1 MTPQLNGLLSTI
13 GWTLVHFVWQG
24 AAITLVIAAVSA
36 VCRRRSSS
44 SQAQYAVAC
53 VGLAALLAAPI
64 ATAVILR
71 SSAATPLLAN
81 ASSSAVLASDGTSVL
96 ASRSAETMRFAT
108 TAARTSAVVEPW
120 LPVVVWVWFSGVM
133 LLLAR
138 FAGASWRVR
147 QLRLAALQTPPSRW
161 QATGERLA
169 ERLRITLAF
178 RIVDSAL
185 VDVPSVIGTIRPVVL
200 LPVAALT
207 NLTPGQIEAL
217 LVHELA
223 HIRRRDYAINIA
235 QTVAEALLFFHPA
248 VWWVSARIREERE
261 HCCDDIAVEVCAEPV
276 VYASALAEL
285 ASWRTRELILPI
297 GAADGA
303 LLARVR
309 RILQTPEAHA
319 QRAGSGSIA
328 LALGLLLTAGAAAQ
342 SSSPKPAASSP
353 TSNERIVTIKTR
365 NLVEEFAL
373 RTTDH
378 FQLFYQ
384 RDLDLHADRV
394 AREAE
399 VAYERISGDLRH
411 NLAKSV
417 PLFLL
422 RNAAETERI
431 AHTFDLSSSTVAEQ
445 GLDDHILLA
454 VDQPADQ
461 WLGAITHELAHV
473 FGFDILPSKSIATWI
488 REGLAEY
495 ERGTWDPNDLVV
507 LRDAVRSNAVPA
519 MSGLQGDDGRAPRLV
534 SALGHAAFDF
544 VESRSGKDGVR
555 QFLFALRKT
564 ADSGGDPFQAGLQ
577 LDRNA
582 FDRAFEA
589 YLRHRFSTVA
599 NRSPRSRG
607 ELDASLR
614 VEGDV
619 TAIRWPAAEG
629 LACIELWVPVGDG
642 IRRQRWAI
650 ECGADVGQRVTDALK
665 PGDHV
670 VVTGPLARGV
680 TAQRLTL
687 DSLAR
692 PADGFAWRA
701 ESR

>member
-13 GWTLVHFVWQG
+13 GWTLLHFVWQG
-24 AAITLVIAAVSA
+24 AAIALVIAAVLA

-44 SQAQYAVAC
+44 SQARYAVAC
-53 VGLAALLAAPI
+53 VGLAALLAAPV
-64 ATAVILR
+64 ATAVIQH
-71 SSAATPLLAN
+71 SSTATLFPAI
-81 ASSSAVLASDGTSVL
+81 ASSSAAPASAATSVL
-96 ASRSAETMRFAT
+96 AGRGADAQRFAT

-120 LPVVVWVWFSGVM
+120 LPVVVWFWFSGVM
-133 LLLAR
+133 VLLAR
-138 FAGASWRVR
+138 FGGASWRVR
-147 QLRLAALQTPPSRW
+147 RLRLAALDTPLSRW

-200 LPVAALT
+200 LPVAALI

-248 VWWVSARIREERE
+248 VWWMSARIREERE

-285 ASWRTRELILPI
+285 ASWRRRELALSM

-303 LLARVR
+303 LLVRVR

-319 QRAGSGSIA
+319 PRAGSGSIA
-328 LALGLLLTAGAAAQ
+328 LALGLLLTAGAAVQ
-342 SSSPKPAASSP
+342 SSSQDPAALSQ
-353 TSNERIVTIKTR
+353 TSNERVVTVKTR
-365 NLVEEFAL
+365 DLVEEFAL

-399 VAYERISGDLRH
+399 AAYERITADLRH
-411 NLAKSV
+411 SLAKPV

-431 AHTFDLSSSTVAEQ
+431 AHTFDLSSTTVAEQ

-473 FGFDILPSKSIATWI
+473 FGFDILPSKSIAPWI

-495 ERGTWDPNDLVV
+495 ERGTWDPNDLVL
-507 LRDAVRSNAVPA
+507 LRAAVRSNAVPA
-519 MSGLQGDDGRAPRLV
+519 MSMLQADDGRAPRLV

-582 FDRAFEA
+582 FDRGFEA
-589 YLRHRFSTVA
+589 YLRERFSAAA
-599 NRSPRSRG
+599 NQSPRSRG

-619 TAIRWPAAEG
+619 TAIRWSAAEG

-642 IRRQRWAI
+642 MQRQRWAI
-650 ECGADVGQRVTDALK
+650 ECAYVGQTVTDALK

-680 TAQRLTL
+680 TARRITL
-687 DSLAR
+687 ESLAR

-701 ESR
+701 ASR